1 VFLSRHSSNIQRCHA
16 LLTHSTQYLSYQYIT
31 S

>member
-16 LLTHSTQYLSYQYIT
+16 LLTHRVPVPVC
-31 S
+31 